1 MSEVIRRGFDTPGYT
16 GAMPITE
23 IVDAFNDVPE
33 VKEYLVRRFIA
44 RRVMPGIEEEHY
56 NRIETGEE

>member
-1 MSEVIRRGFDTPGYT
+1 MSEVIRRGFDTQGYT

-56 NRIETGEE
+56 SRIETGEE